1 MASGADYD
9 FQLAA
14 NRKSYLLLNEHVKT
28 VDAVPTVRN
37 AVLME
42 RGFESFGPMC

>member
-28 VDAVPTVRN
+28 VDAEPTVRN